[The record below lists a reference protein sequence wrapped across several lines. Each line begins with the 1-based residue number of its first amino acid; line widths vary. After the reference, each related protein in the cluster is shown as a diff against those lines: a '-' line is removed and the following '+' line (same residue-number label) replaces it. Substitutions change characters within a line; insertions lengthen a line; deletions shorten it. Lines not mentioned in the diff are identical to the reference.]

1 MLRGASAARPSAAF
15 RSGLAVRPVRA
26 VLSVRVHRPSS
37 GLGCVA
43 VSGRSGSRPGGAPA
57 PSARLFLSIRYQ
69 GGIPSI
75 LFPAIDLIDGKV
87 VRLER
92 GDRSR
97 MTVYSDDPVAMARSF
112 ADAGARWVHVVD
124 LSAAF
129 GEDGP
134 ARAANLRAIR
144 AICGIE
150 GLSVDAGGGVRSLA
164 RIDELAAAGAARIAL
179 GTVLVTEPGF
189 AEVAARGFG
198 ELLVAD
204 IAAREGQVKVNG
216 WRDGVQREALDL
228 VAELAA
234 LGFKRL
240 VFTDIA
246 RDGMQTGIDVDAYR
260 AIARTAGFPVVASGG
275 ISTLDDIAGSRP
287 PATASSR
294 APSPAARSTRGPSR
308 WRTRWR
314 RRKGGG
320 SPCSRNASSLAW
332 TCATAAW

>member
-1 MLRGASAARPSAAF
+1 M
-15 RSGLAVRPVRA
+15 
-26 VLSVRVHRPSS
+26 
-37 GLGCVA
+37 
-43 VSGRSGSRPGGAPA
+43 
-57 PSARLFLSIRYQ
+57 
-69 GGIPSI
+69 I

-97 MTVYSDDPVAMARSF
+97 MTVYSDDPVAMACSF

-129 GEDGP
+129 GEDEP

-228 VAELAA
+228 VAELAV
-234 LGFKRL
+234 LGFKHL

-275 ISTLDDIAGSRP
+275 ISTLDDIRRLAAAGDGVIEG
-287 PATASSR
+287 AITGR
-294 APSPAARSTRGPSR
+294 ALYEGSFALEDALAAAEGRG
-308 WRTRWR
+308 
-314 RRKGGG
+314 
-320 SPCSRNASSLAW
+320 
-332 TCATAAW
+332 